1 MACQAGAEAPLKAEI
16 ARRYRDFRFAFS
28 RPGFVT
34 FKVPDDLR
42 NDRQFELKSVFART
56 SGFSIDRIS
65 GPDVQARVGNA
76 WGLLSKRYPPESLAQ
91 FQNIHVWER
100 DRRLPGDDGFE
111 PGISPVAREAGEQFI
126 GADPSPGLETQR
138 VLNGLAATGKRV
150 LDIVLVE
157 PDQWWLGW
165 HRAHSGSSTWPGGV
179 PDISLP
185 EGTVSRTYLKMVES
199 LDWSEFPVQRGD
211 ACVEI
216 GSAPGGSCQA
226 LLERGLSVTGVDPA
240 EMDAALLANP
250 YFTHLRARAKDL
262 KRRMFSDFRWLMADA
277 SVAPNY
283 TLDTVEAI
291 VTDRRVKLEGLLL
304 TLKMT
309 GWDQAGNIPEYTRR
323 VRSWGYRY
331 VRARQLAYNR
341 REICIAASDLQ
352 PESTDNQPE
361 STDNQPESTDNHST

>member
-1 MACQAGAEAPLKAEI
+1 MTCQAGAETPLKTEI
-16 ARRYRDFRFAFS
+16 ARRYRDFRLAFS

-42 NDRQFELKSVFART
+42 SDRQFQLKSVFART
-56 SGFSIDRIS
+56 CGFSIDRIS
-65 GPDVQARVGNA
+65 GQDTPDLCDQA
-76 WGLLSKRYPPESLAQ
+76 WQLLGQRYPPEALTR
-91 FQNIHVWER
+91 FQHIHAWER
-100 DRRLPGDDGFE
+100 DRHLPGDDGFE
-111 PGISPVAREAGEQFI
+111 PGISPVARETGELF
-126 GADPSPGLETQR
+126 
-138 VLNGLAATGKRV
+138 LAAEPRPQTKRAFNQPALSGDRV

-157 PDQWWLGW
+157 PGEWWLGW
-165 HRAHSGSSTWPGGV
+165 HRAQSGSSTWPGGV
-179 PDISLP
+179 PEIDLP
-185 EGTVSRTYLKMVES
+185 TGTVSRTYLKMVES
-199 LDWSEFPVQRGD
+199 LEWSGLPVEQGD

-226 LLERGLSVTGVDPA
+226 LLERGLTVTGIDPA
-240 EMDAALLANP
+240 EMDTALLSNP

-291 VTDRRVKLEGLLL
+291 VTHRKVRLEGLLL

-309 GWDQAGNIPEYTRR
+309 GWDLAGNIPEYTRR

-341 REICIAASDLQ
+341 REICIAASDLKSR
-352 PESTDNQPE
+352 STGKHL
-361 STDNQPESTDNHST
+361 T